1 VTVFQFIIENSELI
15 IILNRYYQY
24 LNNRYGTTTFSSS
37 TNKHKQ
43 IHPNIALPDR
53 VRGNNLLPQSRTFRG
68 LITAGEWNY
77 SPLVYEE
84 AKKAVRKRNEIAQR
98 EVLAPY
104 QPPTVVEETP
114 LPEEDSESYLDR
126 IKGRKVYN
134 LSLLWDRHGG
144 GKKPLIVNIQNPTL
158 WQYFIVKMYV
168 VLSSASVGLE
178 IESPQYSTRIQNA
191 LQNTIATKT
200 VEEIQH
206 RQGKIR
212 LKEEIRNETVA

>member
-1 VTVFQFIIENSELI
+1 MAQQLSPPQQTNANELI
-15 IILNRYYQY
+15 RILLY
-24 LNNRYGTTTFSSS
+24 LIVFVGITFFPSLGAFKS
-37 TNKHKQ
+37 
-43 IHPNIALPDR
+43 
-53 VRGNNLLPQSRTFRG
+53 

-126 IKGRKVYN
+126 IKGGKVYN
-134 LSLLWDRHGG
+134 LSLLWDRRGG

-158 WQYFIVKMYV
+158 WQYFVVKMYV

-212 LKEEIRNETVA
+212 LKEEVRNAMNAILGEGKIVEVYLDGIYFQ